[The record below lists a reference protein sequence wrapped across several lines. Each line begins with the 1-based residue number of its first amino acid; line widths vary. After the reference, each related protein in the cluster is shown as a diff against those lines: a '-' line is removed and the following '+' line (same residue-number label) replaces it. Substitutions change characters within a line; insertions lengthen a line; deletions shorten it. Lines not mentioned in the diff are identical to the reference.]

1 MGARNSI
8 VTALVILLTVCLVI
22 PPDVAAQGGQ
32 RAGQVSGIVP
42 AVNLERGTLQMT
54 ALTGMPVLWN
64 DIVNTGHLARARVTL
79 DDGSV
84 LNVGSDS
91 NLRVVS
97 HDASTQQTELEL
109 NYGRV
114 KSEAVHL
121 TKPGAK
127 FQIRTPT
134 GVAGVV
140 GTIFFLAFENYITQL
155 VVLEGSVQFCNLAGQ
170 CVVVTAGLASTIRG
184 PNQAPS
190 QPIAATAAE
199 TVSATS
205 TTATTAAG
213 GAQGLAAGTTVATHG
228 ALIASTVAA
237 AAVASAVVVRAVATT
252 PKCGCTQ
259 IVPGS
264 AIHRG
269 PGK

>member
-1 MGARNSI
+1 MRASMVSGLA
-8 VTALVILLTVCLVI
+8 ILLTLCLAI
-22 PPDVAAQGGQ
+22 PPDLAAQAGQ
-32 RAGQVSGIVP
+32 RAGQVSAVIP
-42 AVNLERGTLQMT
+42 SVNLERGPQQMT
-54 ALTGMPVLWN
+54 ALTGMPVFWN

-91 NLRVVS
+91 NLHVVS
-97 HDASTQQTELEL
+97 HDAGTQQTELEL

-114 KSEAVHL
+114 RSQAVHL

-140 GTIFFLAFENYITQL
+140 GTDFFLAFEDFITRL
-155 VVLEGSVQFCNLAGQ
+155 IVFEGSVQFCSLAGQ
-170 CVVVTAGLASTIRG
+170 CVVVAAGLMSMIRG

-190 QPIAATAAE
+190 QPVTAAAAE
-199 TVSATS
+199 TVGATS
-205 TTATTAAG
+205 TTTME
-213 GAQGLAAGTTVATHG
+213 GAQGLAGGVVARHG
-228 ALIASTVAA
+228 ALIDTTLV
-237 AAVASAVVVRAVATT
+237 AAVAVPVVVVRAVATT
-252 PKCGCTQ
+252 PKCGCTK

-264 AIHRG
+264 AIHHS
-269 PGK
+269 PGR

>member
-1 MGARNSI
+1 MRSAVVSGL
-8 VTALVILLTVCLVI
+8 TILLSVCLAV
-22 PPDVAAQGGQ
+22 PPEVAAQNGQ
-32 RAGQVSGIVP
+32 RAGQVTGIVP
-42 AVNLERGTLQMT
+42 SVNLERGTLQMT
-54 ALTGMPVLWN
+54 ALSGMPVFWN

-79 DDGSV
+79 DDGSI

-97 HDASTQQTELEL
+97 HDAATQQTELEL

-140 GTIFFLAFENYITQL
+140 GTVFFLSFVDYITQL

-170 CVVVTAGLASTIRG
+170 CVVVAAGLASTIRG

-190 QPIAATAAE
+190 QPVAASAAE
-199 TVSATS
+199 SVSATS
-205 TTATTAAG
+205 TTTMEGMPGAQGAAAG
-213 GAQGLAAGTTVATHG
+213 GVVATHG
-228 ALIASTVAA
+228 ALVGTTLA
-237 AAVASAVVVRAVATT
+237 AAVAVPAVAVRAASKT
-252 PKCGCTQ
+252 PKCGCTK

-264 AIHRG
+264 ASGHG
-269 PGK
+269 PGH

>member
-1 MGARNSI
+1 MRSAMVSG
-8 VTALVILLTVCLVI
+8 LVILLTVCLAV
-22 PPDVAAQGGQ
+22 PPDVAAQAGQ
-32 RAGQVSGIVP
+32 RAGQVTGIVP
-42 AVNLERGTLQMT
+42 SVNLERGPQQMT
-54 ALTGMPVLWN
+54 ALSGMPVFWN

-97 HDASTQQTELEL
+97 HDAATQQTELEL

-170 CVVVTAGLASTIRG
+170 CVVVAAGLASAIRG

-190 QPIAATAAE
+190 QPVAATAAE
-199 TVSATS
+199 SVSATS
-205 TTATTAAG
+205 TTTMAG
-213 GAQGLAAGTTVATHG
+213 MPGAQGLAAGSVVATHG
-228 ALIASTVAA
+228 ALVGSTLA
-237 AAVASAVVVRAVATT
+237 AAVVVPAVVVRAVSTT
-252 PKCGCTQ
+252 PKCGCTK

-264 AIHRG
+264 AIHHG
-269 PGK
+269 PGH

>member
-1 MGARNSI
+1 MRLRSAMVSM
-8 VTALVILLTVCLVI
+8 LVILVTLCMAI
-22 PPDVAAQGGQ
+22 PPDVVAQGQ
-32 RAGQVSGIVP
+32 RAGQVTGIVP

-54 ALTGMPVLWN
+54 ALTGMPVMWN

-79 DDGSV
+79 DDGSI
-84 LNVGSDS
+84 LSVGSDS

-97 HDASTQQTELEL
+97 HDAATQQTELEL

-140 GTIFFLAFENYITQL
+140 GTVFFLSFEDFITQL

-170 CVVVTAGLASTIRG
+170 CVVVTAGLASSIRG

-190 QPIAATAAE
+190 QPVAATAAE

-205 TTATTAAG
+205 TTAMTG
-213 GAQGLAAGTTVATHG
+213 MPGAQGLGAGSVVATHG
-228 ALIASTVAA
+228 ALVGATLAA
-237 AAVASAVVVRAVATT
+237 AAVVPVAVVRAVSTT
-252 PKCGCTQ
+252 PKCGCTK

-264 AIHRG
+264 AVGHG
-269 PGK
+269 PGH

>member
-1 MGARNSI
+1 MRSAI
-8 VTALVILLTVCLVI
+8 VSTLVILLTLCMAI
-22 PPDVAAQGGQ
+22 PPDIAAQGQ
-32 RAGQVSGIVP
+32 RAGQVTGIVP
-42 AVNLERGTLQMT
+42 SVNLERGTLQMT
-54 ALTGMPVLWN
+54 ALSGMPVFWN

-79 DDGSV
+79 DDGSI

-97 HDASTQQTELEL
+97 HDAATQQTELEL

-140 GTIFFLAFENYITQL
+140 GTVFFLAFENYITQL

-170 CVVVTAGLASTIRG
+170 CVVVTAGLASAIRG

-190 QPIAATAAE
+190 QPVAATAAE

-205 TTATTAAG
+205 TTTMAG
-213 GAQGLAAGTTVATHG
+213 MPGAQGLAAGGVVATHG
-228 ALIASTVAA
+228 ALVGSTLA
-237 AAVASAVVVRAVATT
+237 AAVIVPAVIVRAVATT
-252 PKCGCTQ
+252 PKCGCTK

-264 AIHRG
+264 AAGHG
-269 PGK
+269 PGH

>member
-1 MGARNSI
+1 MRAAMVSG
-8 VTALVILLTVCLVI
+8 LVILLTVCLAI
-22 PPDVAAQGGQ
+22 PPDVVAQGG
-32 RAGQVSGIVP
+32 RAGQVTGIVP
-42 AVNLERGTLQMT
+42 SVNLERGPQQLT
-54 ALTGMPVLWN
+54 ALTGMPVFWN
-64 DIVNTGHLARARVTL
+64 DIVNTGHMARARVTL

-97 HDASTQQTELEL
+97 HDAATQQTELEL

-140 GTIFFLAFENYITQL
+140 GTVFFLAFENYITQL

-190 QPIAATAAE
+190 QPVAATAAE
-199 TVSATS
+199 SVSATS
-205 TTATTAAG
+205 TTTMTG
-213 GAQGLAAGTTVATHG
+213 MPGAQGLGAGSVVATHG
-228 ALIASTVAA
+228 ALVGSTLA
-237 AAVASAVVVRAVATT
+237 AAVAVPVAVVRAVATT

-264 AIHRG
+264 AVGHGR
-269 PGK
+269 PHH